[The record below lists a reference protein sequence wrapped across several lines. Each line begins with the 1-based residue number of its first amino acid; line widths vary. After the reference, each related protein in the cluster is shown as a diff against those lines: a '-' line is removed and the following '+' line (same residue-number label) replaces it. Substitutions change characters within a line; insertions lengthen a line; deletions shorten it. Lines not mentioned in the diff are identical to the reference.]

1 MSQGWASFE
10 SAAQNPTPQRNTHP
24 WALAARNP
32 IGMHGDL
39 LNRNHPLH
47 TFVRK
52 FGLFGMLTQ
61 IEELILPTSH
71 GVTGGFSGKLNG
83 LQKGRHTSL
92 ASLPQLM
99 GSSVGALAIAP
110 EPGLC
115 SPWGGRRAQALVSL
129 EPKRGIVFAI
139 PQEIWVWVTELLHTI
154 W

>member
-39 LNRNHPLH
+39 LNRNLPLH
-47 TFVRK
+47 TVVRK

-115 SPWGGRRAQALVSL
+115 SPWGGELKPWFLSNPREGSLLRFRRKNGS
-129 EPKRGIVFAI
+129 G
-139 PQEIWVWVTELLHTI
+139 
-154 W
+154 